1 MSGYSTRRRA
11 SRVGHEGTSVQDDY
25 PATVRVRGLVV
36 PDLLLVLLREGRWNH
51 PGEPA
56 VARVMPWFHDPL
68 DFLGSIE
75 QMERE
80 SQSLDRLIQDDETAE
95 LFRCAREPTATG
107 AVELPWLDV
116 DRAFFIAVAQY
127 AGDDT
132 AIALDYRTSSA
143 DPRVVAS
150 DVWTSSAPYAWRTV
164 AETFSEFVAEL
175 RLGGADAEPAAG

>member
-1 MSGYSTRRRA
+1 MSMQA
-11 SRVGHEGTSVQDDY
+11 DNPAIIRVH
-25 PATVRVRGLVV
+25 GLVV

-56 VARVMPWFHDPL
+56 IARVMPWFRDSL
-68 DFLGSIE
+68 DFLDSTR

-80 SQSLDRLIQDDETAE
+80 SQSLDRLIQDDEIAA
-95 LFRCAREPTATG
+95 LFQLAREPAATG
-107 AVELPWLDV
+107 PVELPWLDV
-116 DRAFFIAVAQY
+116 DRAFFIAIARY

-132 AIALDYRTSSA
+132 ALALDYRTSSS
-143 DPRVVAS
+143 DPRVIAS

-175 RLGGADAEPAAG
+175 RLDGADTEATAT

>member
-1 MSGYSTRRRA
+1 MSGYSTRRQA

-68 DFLGSIE
+68 DFLGSTE

-116 DRAFFIAVAQY
+116 DRAFFIAMAQY

-150 DVWTSSAPYAWRTV
+150 DVWTSSAPYTWRTV
-164 AETFSEFVAEL
+164 AETFSEFAAEL
-175 RLGGADAEPAAG
+175 RLDGADAEPAAG

>member
-1 MSGYSTRRRA
+1 M
-11 SRVGHEGTSVQDDY
+11 QDDH

-36 PDLLLVLLREGRWNH
+36 PDLLLDLLREGRWRH

-56 VARVMPWFHDPL
+56 VARVMPWFQDPL

-80 SQSLDRLIQDDETAE
+80 SRSLDHLTEDDEMAQ
-95 LFRCAREPTATG
+95 LFGFARAQPATG
-107 AVELPWLDV
+107 PVELPWLDV
-116 DRAFFIAVAQY
+116 DRAFFIAMARY

-132 AIALDYRTSSA
+132 AIALDYRTSSS

-150 DVWTSSAPYAWRTV
+150 DVWNSSAPNTWRTV
-164 AETFSEFVAEL
+164 ADTFSEFVAEL
-175 RLGGADAEPAAG
+175 RLDGADVGGP